1 MQLRSLTGVHKFLGE
16 VSLGANFAGA
26 GQWRVRSLE
35 EAEREELLRIF
46 AIRTLMTSEAA
57 HSNVR
62 PHRRSTSL
70 IWLVSLEPWGE
81 RLVAYLERRTPWDS

>member
-46 AIRTLMTSEAA
+46 AITD
-57 HSNVR
+57 
-62 PHRRSTSL
+62 P
-70 IWLVSLEPWGE
+70 
-81 RLVAYLERRTPWDS
+81 YDQ